1 MDARKKKVRKNVN
14 VDARKSVN
22 AAANDHVHWI
32 RKTSCRD
39 CHCGTTP
46 LLFGAWN
53 PIGCLKC
60 HGGDHILGSTKC
72 SSSGSGALWPTLRIV
87 SFRRLAGEAVAGLS
101 EQIKLVVNLWIMRWW
116 TYAFLCPNISIV
128 QFIYLQYIYICL
140 HMYYQYIQI
149 DTHVCV
155 CACGLYMCAWL

>member
-1 MDARKKKVRKNVN
+1 MSEKCRKECRSGCQKKKVRKNVN
-14 VDARKSVN
+14 VDARKSVKN
-22 AAANDHVHWI
+22 ICQWQVQCGAAANDHVHWI

-53 PIGCLKC
+53 AIGCLKC
-60 HGGDHILGSTKC
+60 HGGDHILGSPLTHPEDRFF
-72 SSSGSGALWPTLRIV
+72 SPLGRGSCGG
-87 SFRRLAGEAVAGLS
+87 SFGTNSA
-101 EQIKLVVNLWIMRWW
+101 VNLWIMRWW

-140 HMYYQYIQI
+140 HMYYQYI
-149 DTHVCV
+149 
-155 CACGLYMCAWL
+155 